1 MFTYE
6 EILERVKATVNGRDF
21 NNLNNYEQLFKLQR
35 VPPFTFNILIDGV
48 EIHKY
53 TVSIQANEYAYCSP
67 RKNCSEYTHVEIG
80 FPSFKFSDSFIGKYA
95 EDKENPLD
103 TVYAYVPVE
112 ELALE
117 IYDFCKKEMKRLGN

>member
-21 NNLNNYEQLFKLQR
+21 NNVNDYEQLFKLQR

-53 TVSIQANEYAYCSP
+53 NVSIQASEHAYCSP
-67 RKNCSEYTHVEIG
+67 RKNCSKYTHVELG
-80 FPSFKFSDSFIGKYA
+80 FPNFKFSDNFISKYA
-95 EDKENPLD
+95 EDKQNPLD
-103 TVYAYVPVE
+103 TVYGYVPIE
-112 ELALE
+112 EVALE
-117 IYDFCKKEMKRLGN
+117 IYDFCKKEMKRLN